1 MQDRPRRTRRSINND
16 DLKEGGDGGNDGGQM
31 GGGQQ
36 GGGQPGGNVQ
46 MNGGQRPGGAPTGAN
61 QRPATAQPATP
72 KSPDAVIY
80 EAAGT
85 WTYTIDSP
93 QGGGGTIVIKKENG
107 MYSGT
112 IKTERMKEE
121 TKFTSITVNGND
133 VAMAYTVNFGG
144 NTVPVDIKGT
154 INDNEMNGT
163 MSLGQF
169 RSFNLVGKRSN

>member
-1 MQDRPRRTRRSINND
+1 MGSVPAA
-16 DLKEGGDGGNDGGQM
+16 GGNQK
-31 GGGQQ
+31 
-36 GGGQPGGNVQ
+36 
-46 MNGGQRPGGAPTGAN
+46 
-61 QRPATAQPATP
+61 PATNQPTNPRTA
-72 KSPDAVIY
+72 DAVVY

-93 QGGGGTIVIKKENG
+93 QGGGGTIVITKENG
-107 MYSGT
+107 VYAGT

-133 VAMAYTVNFGG
+133 VAMSYTVNFGG

-154 INDNEMNGT
+154 ISNTNNMNGT

-169 RSFNLVGKRSN
+169 RTFNLVGKRSN